1 MKTHPAVTFFS
12 KEAWRTQ
19 IQTTGI
25 SFANHGFQC
34 FHNYFQKMSLDKG
47 PKYTVLLHCFLVSCQ
62 QSRKYTLWAVT
73 KPCFFPV
80 TLLHSQPSDSNHVLS
95 FLPSDKGPSSNQ
107 HYFQWILACLRENSS
122 WWGMFWNL
130 QSVKCQYIHVI
141 VIRKFYLFL
150 SNMNLSW
157 WC

>member
-1 MKTHPAVTFFS
+1 
-12 KEAWRTQ
+12 
-19 IQTTGI
+19 
-25 SFANHGFQC
+25 
-34 FHNYFQKMSLDKG
+34 MSLDKG
-47 PKYTVLLHCFLVSCQ
+47 PKYTVLLDCFLVSCQ

-107 HYFQWILACLRENSS
+107 HYFQWILACLRENSL

-141 VIRKFYLFL
+141 VIRKFCFCLMWTFL
-150 SNMNLSW
+150 DGVNFTSSCTWVSMTVPVWTNLEENILW
-157 WC
+157 